1 MPEPTSKKPWYKSA
15 TIWTNIGV
23 FAASVVP
30 LLSTQLGDIIGVD
43 AALRIAAVLGLANAI
58 LQVGIRVFLT
68 TGPIGPTGEGT
79 G

>member
-1 MPEPTSKKPWYKSA
+1 MTTQTGKKPWYRSA

-43 AALRIAAVLGLANAI
+43 RALQIAAVLGLGNAV

-68 TGPIGPTGEGT
+68 SGPIGPTGEGT